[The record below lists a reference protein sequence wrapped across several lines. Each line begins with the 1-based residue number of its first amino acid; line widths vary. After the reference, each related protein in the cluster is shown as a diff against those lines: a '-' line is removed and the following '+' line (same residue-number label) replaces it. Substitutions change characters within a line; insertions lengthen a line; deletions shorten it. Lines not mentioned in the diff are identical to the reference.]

1 MGKDGVVEQVREAR
15 QEYAK
20 RFDYDVDRIYRDLK
34 KKEAKGGKS
43 TVSLPPKRVKS
54 PTRKGKSRV
63 SAQYD
68 RVGSTHHP
76 R

>member
-34 KKEAKGGKS
+34 KKEAKGGK
-43 TVSLPPKRVKS
+43 TALSLPPRQLK
-54 PTRKGKSRV
+54 PPARKGKACTSAHLGTAGSSR
-63 SAQYD
+63 
-68 RVGSTHHP
+68 G
-76 R
+76 